1 MHTQRYGFWGYLIL
15 IIGLAGICA
24 LLIIIN
30 QDVLIKSGVSARL
43 IWGIWAGLFSLFLLG
58 VVCSPFWWIRKQR
71 KAQFIYRPKNS
82 AENDQPVSSP
92 SEDILTDLSSN
103 IRLRYGPFWRRKV
116 RLLLVTGEPEE
127 AEAIAPGLTGQ
138 HWLEGDHTVLI
149 YGGRPTAEPDVT
161 LLTALKKLR
170 RSRPLDGII
179 WPLTEEQ
186 SRQTAQ
192 LDKGWRELINGGK
205 RLGFQAPLYLWQ
217 VCDDGDYQTGRPLQ
231 SVGCL
236 LPERCTPEQLAVM
249 LEAQT
254 LPLTEQGMSQLL
266 ADNRHDFLLRL
277 AHTLAERGIA
287 HWQSVL
293 KPLLAGGAFSSLRL
307 RGLMFSPP
315 LAAVPE
321 AAPHAWL
328 PSPVWAGVT
337 GDNARGRTVG
347 FPWLRTALMSAVC
360 VLVIWGAGMTTSFFA
375 NRALVQETGI
385 QTARALD
392 TRLPLAEQ
400 LVALHTLQGE
410 LERLQYRIRE
420 GAPWYQRFGL
430 ERNQQLLAAAFPG
443 YAQAANRL
451 VRDVAVDHLQQQLN
465 AFVALPPNSPQR
477 TATGEQRY
485 KQLKALLMTSRPEKA
500 DAAFFSTTLMADGLR
515 YENIPEGVRQSV
527 LPSLLTFWTAN
538 LPEHPQWKT
547 SPPPELTGAVRKI
560 LLRQI
565 GVRNAENTL
574 YQNVLQ
580 QVSRNY
586 ADMTL
591 ADMTGDTLTE
601 SLFSTEQTVPGM
613 FTRQAWEG
621 QVREAIEQVV
631 TARREEI
638 DWVLSDRQ
646 QDTSADI
653 SPDTLRNRLTSRY
666 FTDFAGSWLAFLNS
680 IRWKKEDSLSGILD
694 QLTLMA
700 DARQSPLIA
709 LTDTLAWQAAAGRE
723 NRGLSDSLAKSAQEL
738 FNGKEKTPQQSREGN
753 EPVGPLDKTFAPL
766 LRLLGDKAGGG
777 GGDTQLSL
785 QTYLTRVTRVRLK
798 LQQVTNAPDPQEMTQ
813 QLAQTVLQGKT
824 VDLTDTRDYG
834 RLIAASLGEEWSGFG
849 QALFVR
855 PVEQSWRQ
863 VLTPAADSLNR
874 QWQRAIVSHW
884 NQDFA
889 GRYPFK
895 ASQNDASLPL
905 LAQYLRDDGRINQ
918 FIAANLS
925 GVLKRE
931 GRYWVADAMNT
942 QGLTVNPD
950 FIRALNR
957 LRDVADTAFASG
969 DAGIH
974 FELRAK
980 PARDVMK
987 THLVI
992 DGQELEYF
1000 NQKER
1005 WQRFNWPDEQWQPG
1019 ASLSWTSTQA
1029 MERILAD
1036 YRGSWSLIRLLE
1048 QAQVT
1053 PVDSSTFKVVWK
1065 AQDGLPLNYLLR
1077 VEQGKG
1083 PLAPQGAETT
1093 ITPPELPRRE
1103 MNQPKKS
1110 EESPQPVFATRS
1122 VQQNDKDASPPVP
1135 SPEISRQRTWPIFM
1149 AGMVVMAGLGGT
1161 GLWGWSQLNQPDAL
1175 IQRIQLSVMPL
1186 PQSLESGE
1194 LAKLDV
1200 KDKALLAQ
1208 DRTIAAS
1215 QMQLEQLNKLP
1226 ARWPL
1231 EQGYRQ
1237 LRQLDALW
1245 PDNPQVRALNAQWR
1259 KQREL
1264 SALSAEALNGYAQA
1278 QSQLQRLSAQLD
1290 ALDERKGR
1298 YLTGS
1303 ELKTAV
1309 YGIRQSLK
1317 EPPLE
1322 ELLRQL
1328 EEQKQTGEVSPTL
1341 LTQID
1346 TRLNQL
1352 LNRYVILLDTK
1363 VEQSQ

>member
-1 MHTQRYGFWGYLIL
+1 M
-15 IIGLAGICA
+15 
-24 LLIIIN
+24 
-30 QDVLIKSGVSARL
+30 
-43 IWGIWAGLFSLFLLG
+43 
-58 VVCSPFWWIRKQR
+58 
-71 KAQFIYRPKNS
+71 
-82 AENDQPVSSP
+82 
-92 SEDILTDLSSN
+92 
-103 IRLRYGPFWRRKV
+103 
-116 RLLLVTGEPEE
+116 
-127 AEAIAPGLTGQ
+127 
-138 HWLEGDHTVLI
+138 
-149 YGGRPTAEPDVT
+149 
-161 LLTALKKLR
+161 
-170 RSRPLDGII
+170 
-179 WPLTEEQ
+179 
-186 SRQTAQ
+186 
-192 LDKGWRELINGGK
+192 
-205 RLGFQAPLYLWQ
+205 
-217 VCDDGDYQTGRPLQ
+217 
-231 SVGCL
+231 
-236 LPERCTPEQLAVM
+236 
-249 LEAQT
+249 
-254 LPLTEQGMSQLL
+254 
-266 ADNRHDFLLRL
+266 
-277 AHTLAERGIA
+277 
-287 HWQSVL
+287 
-293 KPLLAGGAFSSLRL
+293 
-307 RGLMFSPP
+307 
-315 LAAVPE
+315 
-321 AAPHAWL
+321 
-328 PSPVWAGVT
+328 
-337 GDNARGRTVG
+337 
-347 FPWLRTALMSAVC
+347 
-360 VLVIWGAGMTTSFFA
+360 
-375 NRALVQETGI
+375 
-385 QTARALD
+385 
-392 TRLPLAEQ
+392 
-400 LVALHTLQGE
+400 
-410 LERLQYRIRE
+410 
-420 GAPWYQRFGL
+420 
-430 ERNQQLLAAAFPG
+430 
-443 YAQAANRL
+443 
-451 VRDVAVDHLQQQLN
+451 
-465 AFVALPPNSPQR
+465 
-477 TATGEQRY
+477 
-485 KQLKALLMTSRPEKA
+485 
-500 DAAFFSTTLMADGLR
+500 
-515 YENIPEGVRQSV
+515 
-527 LPSLLTFWTAN
+527 
-538 LPEHPQWKT
+538 
-547 SPPPELTGAVRKI
+547 
-560 LLRQI
+560 
-565 GVRNAENTL
+565 
-574 YQNVLQ
+574 LQ

-631 TARREEI
+631 TARREEIDWVLSDRQQDTSADISPDTLRNREEI

-824 VDLTDTRDYG
+824 VDLTDTRDYGRLTDTRDYG

-1029 MERILAD
+1029 MERILA
-1036 YRGSWSLIRLLE
+1036 
-1048 QAQVT
+1048 ACVT
-1053 PVDSSTFKVVWK
+1053 WP
-1065 AQDGLPLNYLLR
+1065 
-1077 VEQGKG
+1077 
-1083 PLAPQGAETT
+1083 
-1093 ITPPELPRRE
+1093 TPP
-1103 MNQPKKS
+1103 
-1110 EESPQPVFATRS
+1110 
-1122 VQQNDKDASPPVP
+1122 
-1135 SPEISRQRTWPIFM
+1135 
-1149 AGMVVMAGLGGT
+1149 
-1161 GLWGWSQLNQPDAL
+1161 
-1175 IQRIQLSVMPL
+1175 
-1186 PQSLESGE
+1186 
-1194 LAKLDV
+1194 
-1200 KDKALLAQ
+1200 
-1208 DRTIAAS
+1208 
-1215 QMQLEQLNKLP
+1215 LP
-1226 ARWPL
+1226 A
-1231 EQGYRQ
+1231 
-1237 LRQLDALW
+1237 AM
-1245 PDNPQVRALNAQWR
+1245 
-1259 KQREL
+1259 REYI
-1264 SALSAEALNGYAQA
+1264 SNCGQ
-1278 QSQLQRLSAQLD
+1278 
-1290 ALDERKGR
+1290 
-1298 YLTGS
+1298 
-1303 ELKTAV
+1303 
-1309 YGIRQSLK
+1309 
-1317 EPPLE
+1317 
-1322 ELLRQL
+1322 
-1328 EEQKQTGEVSPTL
+1328 
-1341 LTQID
+1341 
-1346 TRLNQL
+1346 
-1352 LNRYVILLDTK
+1352 NRRVT
-1363 VEQSQ
+1363 

>member
-1 MHTQRYGFWGYLIL
+1 MVP
-15 IIGLAGICA
+15 GLNRLRPRSVSGPAIVMTVAVVVA
-24 LLIIIN
+24 LCTFIHR
-30 QDVLIKSGVSARL
+30 KPA
-43 IWGIWAGLFSLFLLG
+43 LLG
-58 VVCSPFWWIRKQR
+58 VEPGSSQQMYWMAGVIAAGVVFLIIMGVYHLLNRHAAVQNFELRRQLAAGDDYRAVTTK
-71 KAQFIYRPKNS
+71 KADSRHPAMVELAAFLR
-82 AENDQPVSSP
+82 D
-92 SEDILTDLSSN
+92 
-103 IRLRYGPFWRRKV
+103 RYGPFWRRKI
-116 RLLLVTGEPEE
+116 RLLLVTGEPEQ

-149 YGGRPTAEPDVT
+149 YGGRPSAEPDVA

-205 RLGFQAPLYLWQ
+205 RLGFQAPFYLWQ
-217 VCDDGDYQTGRPLQ
+217 VCDNGDYQSGRVLQ

-236 LPERCTPEQLAVM
+236 LPEGCTPEQLAAM

-266 ADNRHDFLLRL
+266 TDNRHDFLLRL
-277 AHTLAERGIA
+277 AHTLAERGIT
-287 HWQSVL
+287 HWQTVL

-328 PSPVWAGVT
+328 PSPVWAGIT
-337 GDNARGRTVG
+337 GDNARGRAVG

-360 VLVIWGAGMTTSFFA
+360 VLAIGGAGMTTSFFA
-375 NRALVQETGI
+375 NRALVQETSI

-420 GAPWYQRFGL
+420 GAPWYQRFGP

-527 LPSLLTFWTAN
+527 LPSLLTFWMAN

-709 LTDTLAWQAAAGRE
+709 LTDTIAWQVATGRE

-738 FNGKEKTPQQSREGN
+738 FNGKEKTPQQSREGDV
-753 EPVGPLDKTFAPL
+753 PAGPLDKTFAPL
-766 LRLLGDKAGGG
+766 LRLLGDKSGGG
-777 GGDTQLSL
+777 GGDTQLNL

-798 LQQVTNAPDPQEMTQ
+798 LQQVTNA
-813 QLAQTVLQGKT
+813 
-824 VDLTDTRDYG
+824 Y
-834 RLIAASLGEEWSGFG
+834 
-849 QALFVR
+849 
-855 PVEQSWRQ
+855 
-863 VLTPAADSLNR
+863 
-874 QWQRAIVSHW
+874 
-884 NQDFA
+884 
-889 GRYPFK
+889 Y
-895 ASQNDASLPL
+895 
-905 LAQYLRDDGRINQ
+905 
-918 FIAANLS
+918 
-925 GVLKRE
+925 RE
-931 GRYWVADAMNT
+931 G
-942 QGLTVNPD
+942 
-950 FIRALNR
+950 
-957 LRDVADTAFASG
+957 
-969 DAGIH
+969 
-974 FELRAK
+974 
-980 PARDVMK
+980 
-987 THLVI
+987 
-992 DGQELEYF
+992 
-1000 NQKER
+1000 
-1005 WQRFNWPDEQWQPG
+1005 
-1019 ASLSWTSTQA
+1019 
-1029 MERILAD
+1029 
-1036 YRGSWSLIRLLE
+1036 
-1048 QAQVT
+1048 
-1053 PVDSSTFKVVWK
+1053 
-1065 AQDGLPLNYLLR
+1065 
-1077 VEQGKG
+1077 
-1083 PLAPQGAETT
+1083 
-1093 ITPPELPRRE
+1093 
-1103 MNQPKKS
+1103 
-1110 EESPQPVFATRS
+1110 
-1122 VQQNDKDASPPVP
+1122 
-1135 SPEISRQRTWPIFM
+1135 
-1149 AGMVVMAGLGGT
+1149 
-1161 GLWGWSQLNQPDAL
+1161 
-1175 IQRIQLSVMPL
+1175 
-1186 PQSLESGE
+1186 
-1194 LAKLDV
+1194 
-1200 KDKALLAQ
+1200 
-1208 DRTIAAS
+1208 DR
-1215 QMQLEQLNKLP
+1215 
-1226 ARWPL
+1226 
-1231 EQGYRQ
+1231 
-1237 LRQLDALW
+1237 
-1245 PDNPQVRALNAQWR
+1245 
-1259 KQREL
+1259 
-1264 SALSAEALNGYAQA
+1264 
-1278 QSQLQRLSAQLD
+1278 
-1290 ALDERKGR
+1290 
-1298 YLTGS
+1298 
-1303 ELKTAV
+1303 
-1309 YGIRQSLK
+1309 
-1317 EPPLE
+1317 
-1322 ELLRQL
+1322 
-1328 EEQKQTGEVSPTL
+1328 
-1341 LTQID
+1341 
-1346 TRLNQL
+1346 
-1352 LNRYVILLDTK
+1352 
-1363 VEQSQ
+1363 

>member
-1 MHTQRYGFWGYLIL
+1 MVP
-15 IIGLAGICA
+15 GLNRLRPRSVSGPAIVMTVAVVVA
-24 LLIIIN
+24 LCTFIHR
-30 QDVLIKSGVSARL
+30 KPA
-43 IWGIWAGLFSLFLLG
+43 LLG
-58 VVCSPFWWIRKQR
+58 VEPGSSQQMYWMAGVIAAGVVFLIIMGVYHLLNRHAAVQNFELRRQLAAGDDYRAVTTK
-71 KAQFIYRPKNS
+71 KADSRHPAMVELAAFLR
-82 AENDQPVSSP
+82 D
-92 SEDILTDLSSN
+92 
-103 IRLRYGPFWRRKV
+103 RYGPFWRRNV
-116 RLLLVTGEPEE
+116 RLLLVTGEPEQ

-192 LDKGWRELINGGK
+192 FDKGWRELVNGSK

-217 VCDDGDYQTGRPLQ
+217 VCDNGDYQSGRVLQ

-236 LPERCTPEQLAVM
+236 LPEGCTPEQLAAM

-266 ADNRHDFLLRL
+266 TDNRHDFLLRL

-315 LAAVPE
+315 LTAVPE

-328 PSPVWAGVT
+328 SSPVWAGVT
-337 GDNARGRTVG
+337 GDNARGRAVG
-347 FPWLRTALMSAVC
+347 FPWLRIALMTTVC
-360 VLVIWGAGMTTSFFA
+360 VLAIWGAGMTTSFFA
-375 NRALVQETGI
+375 NRALVQETSI

-392 TRLPLAEQ
+392 T
-400 LVALHTLQGE
+400 
-410 LERLQYRIRE
+410 
-420 GAPWYQRFGL
+420 
-430 ERNQQLLAAAFPG
+430 
-443 YAQAANRL
+443 RL

-465 AFVALPPNSPQR
+465 AFVALPPNSPLR

-527 LPSLLTFWTAN
+527 LPSLLTFWMAN

-738 FNGKEKTPQQSREGN
+738 FNGKEKTPQQSREGDV
-753 EPVGPLDKTFAPL
+753 PVGPLDKTFAPL

-777 GGDTQLSL
+777 DSQLSL

-1083 PLAPQGAETT
+1083 PLALL
-1093 ITPPELPRRE
+1093 ELKNFRLPG
-1103 MNQPKKS
+1103 Q
-1110 EESPQPVFATRS
+1110 VFLTGRS
-1122 VQQNDKDASPPVP
+1122 MKDA
-1135 SPEISRQRTWPIFM
+1135 EEY
-1149 AGMVVMAGLGGT
+1149 GE
-1161 GLWGWSQLNQPDAL
+1161 DA
-1175 IQRIQLSVMPL
+1175 
-1186 PQSLESGE
+1186 
-1194 LAKLDV
+1194 
-1200 KDKALLAQ
+1200 
-1208 DRTIAAS
+1208 
-1215 QMQLEQLNKLP
+1215 
-1226 ARWPL
+1226 
-1231 EQGYRQ
+1231 
-1237 LRQLDALW
+1237 
-1245 PDNPQVRALNAQWR
+1245 
-1259 KQREL
+1259 
-1264 SALSAEALNGYAQA
+1264 
-1278 QSQLQRLSAQLD
+1278 
-1290 ALDERKGR
+1290 DE
-1298 YLTGS
+1298 
-1303 ELKTAV
+1303 
-1309 YGIRQSLK
+1309 
-1317 EPPLE
+1317 
-1322 ELLRQL
+1322 
-1328 EEQKQTGEVSPTL
+1328 
-1341 LTQID
+1341 
-1346 TRLNQL
+1346 
-1352 LNRYVILLDTK
+1352 
-1363 VEQSQ
+1363 

>member
-1 MHTQRYGFWGYLIL
+1 MKR
-15 IIGLAGICA
+15 
-24 LLIIIN
+24 
-30 QDVLIKSGVSARL
+30 VVR
-43 IWGIWAGLFSLFLLG
+43 LLG
-58 VVCSPFWWIRKQR
+58 VGLLLLVVLLLILFVL
-71 KAQFIYRPKNS
+71 AQTTPLISAQDEHAVWLRLLITAIVICLLSMCIFFLFSFRQNEASTISLYAQPTDIKEINTEQPNYASLLTIYLR
-82 AENDQPVSSP
+82 D
-92 SEDILTDLSSN
+92 
-103 IRLRYGPFWRRKV
+103 RYGPFWRRKV
-116 RLLLVTGEPEE
+116 RLLLVTGEPEQ

-179 WPLTEEQ
+179 WALTEEQ

-192 LDKGWRELINGGK
+192 LDKGWRGLINGGK

-266 ADNRHDFLLRL
+266 TDNRHDFLLRL

-287 HWQSVL
+287 HWQTVL

-680 IRWKKEDSLSGILD
+680 IHWKKEDSLSGILD

-709 LTDTLAWQAAAGRE
+709 LTDTLAWQAATGRE

-738 FNGKEKTPQQSREGN
+738 FNGKEKTPQQSREGDDV
-753 EPVGPLDKTFAPL
+753 PVGPLDKTFTPL

-777 GGDTQLSL
+777 DSQLSL

-813 QLAQTVLQGKT
+813 QLAQTVLQSKT

-905 LAQYLRDDGRINQ
+905 LAQYLRDDGRINL

-1083 PLAPQGAETT
+1083 PLALL
-1093 ITPPELPRRE
+1093 ELKNFRLPG
-1103 MNQPKKS
+1103 Q
-1110 EESPQPVFATRS
+1110 VF
-1122 VQQNDKDASPPVP
+1122 
-1135 SPEISRQRTWPIFM
+1135 
-1149 AGMVVMAGLGGT
+1149 
-1161 GLWGWSQLNQPDAL
+1161 
-1175 IQRIQLSVMPL
+1175 
-1186 PQSLESGE
+1186 
-1194 LAKLDV
+1194 
-1200 KDKALLAQ
+1200 
-1208 DRTIAAS
+1208 
-1215 QMQLEQLNKLP
+1215 
-1226 ARWPL
+1226 
-1231 EQGYRQ
+1231 
-1237 LRQLDALW
+1237 
-1245 PDNPQVRALNAQWR
+1245 
-1259 KQREL
+1259 
-1264 SALSAEALNGYAQA
+1264 
-1278 QSQLQRLSAQLD
+1278 
-1290 ALDERKGR
+1290 
-1298 YLTGS
+1298 LTGKS
-1303 ELKTAV
+1303 MKDVEE
-1309 YGIRQSLK
+1309 YG
-1317 EPPLE
+1317 EDADE
-1322 ELLRQL
+1322 
-1328 EEQKQTGEVSPTL
+1328 
-1341 LTQID
+1341 
-1346 TRLNQL
+1346 
-1352 LNRYVILLDTK
+1352 
-1363 VEQSQ
+1363 

>member
-1 MHTQRYGFWGYLIL
+1 MVP
-15 IIGLAGICA
+15 GLNRLRPRSVSGPAIVMTVAVVVA
-24 LLIIIN
+24 LCTFIHR
-30 QDVLIKSGVSARL
+30 KPA
-43 IWGIWAGLFSLFLLG
+43 LLG
-58 VVCSPFWWIRKQR
+58 VEPGSSQQMYWMAGVIAAGVVFLIIMGVYHLLNRHAAVQNFELRRQLAAGDDYRAVTTK
-71 KAQFIYRPKNS
+71 KADSRHPAMVELAAFLR
-82 AENDQPVSSP
+82 D
-92 SEDILTDLSSN
+92 
-103 IRLRYGPFWRRKV
+103 RYGPFWRRKI
-116 RLLLVTGEPEE
+116 RLLLVTGEPEQ

-149 YGGRPTAEPDVT
+149 YGGRPSAEPDVT

-186 SRQTAQ
+186 SRQTVQ

-217 VCDDGDYQTGRPLQ
+217 VCDNGDYQSGRVLQ

-236 LPERCTPEQLAVM
+236 LPEGCTPEQLAAM

-266 ADNRHDFLLRL
+266 TDNRHDFLLRLAHTLAERGIAHWQSVLKPLLAGCTPEQLAAMLEAQTLPLTEQGMSQLLTDNRHDFLLRL

-315 LAAVPE
+315 LTAVPE

-347 FPWLRTALMSAVC
+347 FPWLRAALMSAVC
-360 VLVIWGAGMTTSFFA
+360 VLAIWGAGMTTSFFA

-443 YAQAANRL
+443 YAKAANRL

-527 LPSLLTFWTAN
+527 LPSLLTFWMAN
-538 LPEHPQWKT
+538 LPEHLQWKT

-738 FNGKEKTPQQSREGN
+738 FNGKEKTPQQSREGDV
-753 EPVGPLDKTFAPL
+753 PVGPLDKTFAPL
-766 LRLLGDKAGGG
+766 LRLLGDKAGGS

-1083 PLAPQGAETT
+1083 PLALL
-1093 ITPPELPRRE
+1093 ELKNFRLPG
-1103 MNQPKKS
+1103 Q
-1110 EESPQPVFATRS
+1110 VFLTSRS
-1122 VQQNDKDASPPVP
+1122 MKDA
-1135 SPEISRQRTWPIFM
+1135 EEY
-1149 AGMVVMAGLGGT
+1149 GE
-1161 GLWGWSQLNQPDAL
+1161 DA
-1175 IQRIQLSVMPL
+1175 
-1186 PQSLESGE
+1186 
-1194 LAKLDV
+1194 
-1200 KDKALLAQ
+1200 
-1208 DRTIAAS
+1208 
-1215 QMQLEQLNKLP
+1215 
-1226 ARWPL
+1226 
-1231 EQGYRQ
+1231 
-1237 LRQLDALW
+1237 
-1245 PDNPQVRALNAQWR
+1245 
-1259 KQREL
+1259 
-1264 SALSAEALNGYAQA
+1264 
-1278 QSQLQRLSAQLD
+1278 
-1290 ALDERKGR
+1290 DE
-1298 YLTGS
+1298 
-1303 ELKTAV
+1303 
-1309 YGIRQSLK
+1309 
-1317 EPPLE
+1317 
-1322 ELLRQL
+1322 
-1328 EEQKQTGEVSPTL
+1328 
-1341 LTQID
+1341 
-1346 TRLNQL
+1346 
-1352 LNRYVILLDTK
+1352 
-1363 VEQSQ
+1363 

>member
-1 MHTQRYGFWGYLIL
+1 MVP
-15 IIGLAGICA
+15 GLNRLRPRSVSGPAIVMTVAVVVA
-24 LLIIIN
+24 LCTFIHR
-30 QDVLIKSGVSARL
+30 KPA
-43 IWGIWAGLFSLFLLG
+43 LLG
-58 VVCSPFWWIRKQR
+58 VEPGSSQQMYWMAGVIAAGVVFLIIMGVYHLLNRHAAVQNFELRRQLAAGDDYRAVTTK
-71 KAQFIYRPKNS
+71 KADSRHPAMVELAAFLR
-82 AENDQPVSSP
+82 D
-92 SEDILTDLSSN
+92 
-103 IRLRYGPFWRRKV
+103 RYGPFWRRNV
-116 RLLLVTGEPEE
+116 RLLLVTGEPEQ

-149 YGGRPTAEPDVT
+149 YGGRPSAEPDVT

-179 WPLTEEQ
+179 WALTEEQ

-217 VCDDGDYQTGRPLQ
+217 VCDNGDYQAGRPLQ

-236 LPERCTPEQLAVM
+236 LPERCTPEQLTAM
-249 LEAQT
+249 LEAHT

-315 LAAVPE
+315 LTAVPE

-328 PSPVWAGVT
+328 PSQVWAGVT
-337 GDNARGRTVG
+337 GDNARGRAVG
-347 FPWLRTALMSAVC
+347 FPWLRAALMSAVC
-360 VLVIWGAGMTTSFFA
+360 VLAIWGAGMTTSFFA
-375 NRALVQETGI
+375 NCALVQETGI

-465 AFVALPPNSPQR
+465 TFVALPPNSPQR

-500 DAAFFSTTLMADGLR
+500 DAAFFSTTLMADSLR
-515 YENIPEGVRQSV
+515 YENIPEGVQQSV
-527 LPSLLTFWTAN
+527 FPSLLTFWMAN

-631 TARREEI
+631 TARHEEI

-666 FTDFAGSWLAFLNS
+666 FTDFTGSWLAFLNS

-738 FNGKEKTPQQSREGN
+738 FNGKEKTPQQSREGDV
-753 EPVGPLDKTFAPL
+753 PVGPLDKTFAPL

-777 GGDTQLSL
+777 DSQLSL

-974 FELRAK
+974 FELQAK

-1083 PLAPQGAETT
+1083 PLALL
-1093 ITPPELPRRE
+1093 ELKNFRLPG
-1103 MNQPKKS
+1103 Q
-1110 EESPQPVFATRS
+1110 VFLTGRS
-1122 VQQNDKDASPPVP
+1122 MKDA
-1135 SPEISRQRTWPIFM
+1135 EEY
-1149 AGMVVMAGLGGT
+1149 GE
-1161 GLWGWSQLNQPDAL
+1161 DA
-1175 IQRIQLSVMPL
+1175 
-1186 PQSLESGE
+1186 
-1194 LAKLDV
+1194 
-1200 KDKALLAQ
+1200 
-1208 DRTIAAS
+1208 
-1215 QMQLEQLNKLP
+1215 
-1226 ARWPL
+1226 
-1231 EQGYRQ
+1231 
-1237 LRQLDALW
+1237 
-1245 PDNPQVRALNAQWR
+1245 
-1259 KQREL
+1259 
-1264 SALSAEALNGYAQA
+1264 
-1278 QSQLQRLSAQLD
+1278 
-1290 ALDERKGR
+1290 DE
-1298 YLTGS
+1298 
-1303 ELKTAV
+1303 
-1309 YGIRQSLK
+1309 
-1317 EPPLE
+1317 
-1322 ELLRQL
+1322 
-1328 EEQKQTGEVSPTL
+1328 
-1341 LTQID
+1341 
-1346 TRLNQL
+1346 
-1352 LNRYVILLDTK
+1352 
-1363 VEQSQ
+1363 

>member
-527 LPSLLTFWTAN
+527 LPSLLIFWTAN

-1083 PLAPQGAETT
+1083 PLALL
-1093 ITPPELPRRE
+1093 ELKNFRLPG
-1103 MNQPKKS
+1103 Q
-1110 EESPQPVFATRS
+1110 VFLTGRS
-1122 VQQNDKDASPPVP
+1122 MKDA
-1135 SPEISRQRTWPIFM
+1135 EEY
-1149 AGMVVMAGLGGT
+1149 GE
-1161 GLWGWSQLNQPDAL
+1161 DA
-1175 IQRIQLSVMPL
+1175 
-1186 PQSLESGE
+1186 
-1194 LAKLDV
+1194 
-1200 KDKALLAQ
+1200 
-1208 DRTIAAS
+1208 
-1215 QMQLEQLNKLP
+1215 
-1226 ARWPL
+1226 
-1231 EQGYRQ
+1231 
-1237 LRQLDALW
+1237 
-1245 PDNPQVRALNAQWR
+1245 
-1259 KQREL
+1259 
-1264 SALSAEALNGYAQA
+1264 
-1278 QSQLQRLSAQLD
+1278 
-1290 ALDERKGR
+1290 DE
-1298 YLTGS
+1298 
-1303 ELKTAV
+1303 
-1309 YGIRQSLK
+1309 
-1317 EPPLE
+1317 
-1322 ELLRQL
+1322 
-1328 EEQKQTGEVSPTL
+1328 
-1341 LTQID
+1341 
-1346 TRLNQL
+1346 
-1352 LNRYVILLDTK
+1352 
-1363 VEQSQ
+1363 

>member
-1 MHTQRYGFWGYLIL
+1 MVP
-15 IIGLAGICA
+15 GLNRLRPRSVSGPAIVMTVAVVVA
-24 LLIIIN
+24 LCTFIHR
-30 QDVLIKSGVSARL
+30 KPA
-43 IWGIWAGLFSLFLLG
+43 LLG
-58 VVCSPFWWIRKQR
+58 VEPGSSQQMYWMAGVIAAGVVFLIIMGVYHLLNRHAAVQNFELRRQLAAGDDYRAVTTK
-71 KAQFIYRPKNS
+71 KADSRHPAMVELAAFLR
-82 AENDQPVSSP
+82 D
-92 SEDILTDLSSN
+92 
-103 IRLRYGPFWRRKV
+103 RYGPFWRRKV

-149 YGGRPTAEPDVT
+149 YGGRPSAEPDVA

-192 LDKGWRELINGGK
+192 LDKGWRGLINGGK

-266 ADNRHDFLLRL
+266 TNNRHDFLLRL

-375 NRALVQETGI
+375 NRALVQETSI

-527 LPSLLTFWTAN
+527 LPSLLTFWMAN

-547 SPPPELTGAVRKI
+547 APPPELTGAVRKI

-613 FTRQAWEG
+613 FT
-621 QVREAIEQVV
+621 VR
-631 TARREEI
+631 RGK
-638 DWVLSDRQ
+638 DR
-646 QDTSADI
+646 SGKP
-653 SPDTLRNRLTSRY
+653 SSR
-666 FTDFAGSWLAFLNS
+666 W
-680 IRWKKEDSLSGILD
+680 
-694 QLTLMA
+694 
-700 DARQSPLIA
+700 
-709 LTDTLAWQAAAGRE
+709 
-723 NRGLSDSLAKSAQEL
+723 
-738 FNGKEKTPQQSREGN
+738 
-753 EPVGPLDKTFAPL
+753 
-766 LRLLGDKAGGG
+766 
-777 GGDTQLSL
+777 
-785 QTYLTRVTRVRLK
+785 
-798 LQQVTNAPDPQEMTQ
+798 
-813 QLAQTVLQGKT
+813 
-824 VDLTDTRDYG
+824 
-834 RLIAASLGEEWSGFG
+834 
-849 QALFVR
+849 
-855 PVEQSWRQ
+855 
-863 VLTPAADSLNR
+863 
-874 QWQRAIVSHW
+874 
-884 NQDFA
+884 
-889 GRYPFK
+889 
-895 ASQNDASLPL
+895 
-905 LAQYLRDDGRINQ
+905 
-918 FIAANLS
+918 
-925 GVLKRE
+925 
-931 GRYWVADAMNT
+931 
-942 QGLTVNPD
+942 
-950 FIRALNR
+950 
-957 LRDVADTAFASG
+957 
-969 DAGIH
+969 
-974 FELRAK
+974 
-980 PARDVMK
+980 
-987 THLVI
+987 
-992 DGQELEYF
+992 
-1000 NQKER
+1000 
-1005 WQRFNWPDEQWQPG
+1005 
-1019 ASLSWTSTQA
+1019 
-1029 MERILAD
+1029 
-1036 YRGSWSLIRLLE
+1036 
-1048 QAQVT
+1048 
-1053 PVDSSTFKVVWK
+1053 
-1065 AQDGLPLNYLLR
+1065 
-1077 VEQGKG
+1077 
-1083 PLAPQGAETT
+1083 
-1093 ITPPELPRRE
+1093 
-1103 MNQPKKS
+1103 
-1110 EESPQPVFATRS
+1110 
-1122 VQQNDKDASPPVP
+1122 
-1135 SPEISRQRTWPIFM
+1135 
-1149 AGMVVMAGLGGT
+1149 
-1161 GLWGWSQLNQPDAL
+1161 
-1175 IQRIQLSVMPL
+1175 
-1186 PQSLESGE
+1186 
-1194 LAKLDV
+1194 
-1200 KDKALLAQ
+1200 
-1208 DRTIAAS
+1208 
-1215 QMQLEQLNKLP
+1215 
-1226 ARWPL
+1226 
-1231 EQGYRQ
+1231 
-1237 LRQLDALW
+1237 
-1245 PDNPQVRALNAQWR
+1245 
-1259 KQREL
+1259 
-1264 SALSAEALNGYAQA
+1264 
-1278 QSQLQRLSAQLD
+1278 
-1290 ALDERKGR
+1290 
-1298 YLTGS
+1298 
-1303 ELKTAV
+1303 
-1309 YGIRQSLK
+1309 
-1317 EPPLE
+1317 
-1322 ELLRQL
+1322 
-1328 EEQKQTGEVSPTL
+1328 
-1341 LTQID
+1341 
-1346 TRLNQL
+1346 
-1352 LNRYVILLDTK
+1352 
-1363 VEQSQ
+1363 

>member
-1 MHTQRYGFWGYLIL
+1 MTV
-15 IIGLAGICA
+15 AVVVA
-24 LLIIIN
+24 LCTFIHR
-30 QDVLIKSGVSARL
+30 KPA
-43 IWGIWAGLFSLFLLG
+43 LLG
-58 VVCSPFWWIRKQR
+58 VEPGSSQQMYWMAGVIAAGVVFLIIMGVYHLLNRHAAVQNFELRRQLAAGDDYRAVTTK
-71 KAQFIYRPKNS
+71 KADSRHPAMVELAAFLR
-82 AENDQPVSSP
+82 D
-92 SEDILTDLSSN
+92 
-103 IRLRYGPFWRRKV
+103 RYGPFWRRNV
-116 RLLLVTGEPEE
+116 RLLLVTGEPEQ

-192 LDKGWRELINGGK
+192 FDKGWRELVNGSK

-217 VCDDGDYQTGRPLQ
+217 VCDNGDYQSGRVLQ

-236 LPERCTPEQLAVM
+236 LPEGCTPEQLAAM

-266 ADNRHDFLLRL
+266 TDNRHDFLLRL

-315 LAAVPE
+315 LTAVPE

-328 PSPVWAGVT
+328 SSPVWAGVT
-337 GDNARGRTVG
+337 GDNARGRAVG
-347 FPWLRTALMSAVC
+347 FPWLRIALMTTVC
-360 VLVIWGAGMTTSFFA
+360 VLAIWGAGMTTSFFA
-375 NRALVQETGI
+375 NRALVQETSI

-392 TRLPLAEQ
+392 T
-400 LVALHTLQGE
+400 
-410 LERLQYRIRE
+410 
-420 GAPWYQRFGL
+420 
-430 ERNQQLLAAAFPG
+430 
-443 YAQAANRL
+443 RL

-465 AFVALPPNSPQR
+465 AFVALPPNSPLR

-527 LPSLLTFWTAN
+527 LPSLLTFWMAN

-738 FNGKEKTPQQSREGN
+738 FNGKEKTPQQSREGDV
-753 EPVGPLDKTFAPL
+753 PVGPLDKTFAPL

-777 GGDTQLSL
+777 DSQLSL

-1083 PLAPQGAETT
+1083 PLALL
-1093 ITPPELPRRE
+1093 ELKNFRLPG
-1103 MNQPKKS
+1103 Q
-1110 EESPQPVFATRS
+1110 VFLTGRS
-1122 VQQNDKDASPPVP
+1122 MKDA
-1135 SPEISRQRTWPIFM
+1135 EEY
-1149 AGMVVMAGLGGT
+1149 GE
-1161 GLWGWSQLNQPDAL
+1161 DA
-1175 IQRIQLSVMPL
+1175 
-1186 PQSLESGE
+1186 
-1194 LAKLDV
+1194 
-1200 KDKALLAQ
+1200 
-1208 DRTIAAS
+1208 
-1215 QMQLEQLNKLP
+1215 
-1226 ARWPL
+1226 
-1231 EQGYRQ
+1231 
-1237 LRQLDALW
+1237 
-1245 PDNPQVRALNAQWR
+1245 
-1259 KQREL
+1259 
-1264 SALSAEALNGYAQA
+1264 
-1278 QSQLQRLSAQLD
+1278 
-1290 ALDERKGR
+1290 DE
-1298 YLTGS
+1298 
-1303 ELKTAV
+1303 
-1309 YGIRQSLK
+1309 
-1317 EPPLE
+1317 
-1322 ELLRQL
+1322 
-1328 EEQKQTGEVSPTL
+1328 
-1341 LTQID
+1341 
-1346 TRLNQL
+1346 
-1352 LNRYVILLDTK
+1352 
-1363 VEQSQ
+1363 

>member
-1 MHTQRYGFWGYLIL
+1 MTV
-15 IIGLAGICA
+15 AVVVA
-24 LLIIIN
+24 LCTFIHR
-30 QDVLIKSGVSARL
+30 KPA
-43 IWGIWAGLFSLFLLG
+43 LLG
-58 VVCSPFWWIRKQR
+58 VEPGSSQQMYWMAGVIAAGVVFLIIMGVYHLLNRHAAVQNFELRRQLAAGDDYRAVTTK
-71 KAQFIYRPKNS
+71 KADSRHPAMVELAAFLR
-82 AENDQPVSSP
+82 D
-92 SEDILTDLSSN
+92 
-103 IRLRYGPFWRRKV
+103 RYGPFWRRNV
-116 RLLLVTGEPEE
+116 RLLLVTGEPEQ

-192 LDKGWRELINGGK
+192 FDKGWRELVNGSK

-217 VCDDGDYQTGRPLQ
+217 VCDNGDYQSGRVLQ

-236 LPERCTPEQLAVM
+236 LPEGCTPEQLAAM

-266 ADNRHDFLLRL
+266 TDNRHDFLLRL
-277 AHTLAERGIA
+277 AYTLAERGIA

-315 LAAVPE
+315 LTAVPE

-328 PSPVWAGVT
+328 SSPVWAGVT
-337 GDNARGRTVG
+337 GDNARGRAVG
-347 FPWLRTALMSAVC
+347 FPWLRIALMTTVC
-360 VLVIWGAGMTTSFFA
+360 VLAIWGAGMTTSFFA
-375 NRALVQETGI
+375 NRALVQETSI

-392 TRLPLAEQ
+392 TRLPLSEQ

-465 AFVALPPNSPQR
+465 AFVALPPNSPLR

-527 LPSLLTFWTAN
+527 LPSLLTFW
-538 LPEHPQWKT
+538 
-547 SPPPELTGAVRKI
+547 
-560 LLRQI
+560 
-565 GVRNAENTL
+565 
-574 YQNVLQ
+574 
-580 QVSRNY
+580 
-586 ADMTL
+586 M

-738 FNGKEKTPQQSREGN
+738 FNGKEKTPQQSREGDV
-753 EPVGPLDKTFAPL
+753 PVGPLDKTFAPL

-777 GGDTQLSL
+777 DSQLSL

-1083 PLAPQGAETT
+1083 PLALL
-1093 ITPPELPRRE
+1093 ELKNFRLPG
-1103 MNQPKKS
+1103 Q
-1110 EESPQPVFATRS
+1110 VFLTGRS
-1122 VQQNDKDASPPVP
+1122 MKDA
-1135 SPEISRQRTWPIFM
+1135 EEY
-1149 AGMVVMAGLGGT
+1149 GE
-1161 GLWGWSQLNQPDAL
+1161 DA
-1175 IQRIQLSVMPL
+1175 
-1186 PQSLESGE
+1186 
-1194 LAKLDV
+1194 
-1200 KDKALLAQ
+1200 
-1208 DRTIAAS
+1208 
-1215 QMQLEQLNKLP
+1215 
-1226 ARWPL
+1226 
-1231 EQGYRQ
+1231 
-1237 LRQLDALW
+1237 
-1245 PDNPQVRALNAQWR
+1245 
-1259 KQREL
+1259 
-1264 SALSAEALNGYAQA
+1264 
-1278 QSQLQRLSAQLD
+1278 
-1290 ALDERKGR
+1290 DE
-1298 YLTGS
+1298 
-1303 ELKTAV
+1303 
-1309 YGIRQSLK
+1309 
-1317 EPPLE
+1317 
-1322 ELLRQL
+1322 
-1328 EEQKQTGEVSPTL
+1328 
-1341 LTQID
+1341 
-1346 TRLNQL
+1346 
-1352 LNRYVILLDTK
+1352 
-1363 VEQSQ
+1363 

>member
-834 RLIAASLGEEWSGFG
+834 RLIAASLGEEWVAS
-849 QALFVR
+849 VR
-855 PVEQSWRQ
+855 RC
-863 VLTPAADSLNR
+863 
-874 QWQRAIVSHW
+874 
-884 NQDFA
+884 
-889 GRYPFK
+889 
-895 ASQNDASLPL
+895 
-905 LAQYLRDDGRINQ
+905 
-918 FIAANLS
+918 
-925 GVLKRE
+925 
-931 GRYWVADAMNT
+931 
-942 QGLTVNPD
+942 
-950 FIRALNR
+950 
-957 LRDVADTAFASG
+957 
-969 DAGIH
+969 
-974 FELRAK
+974 
-980 PARDVMK
+980 
-987 THLVI
+987 
-992 DGQELEYF
+992 
-1000 NQKER
+1000 
-1005 WQRFNWPDEQWQPG
+1005 
-1019 ASLSWTSTQA
+1019 
-1029 MERILAD
+1029 
-1036 YRGSWSLIRLLE
+1036 
-1048 QAQVT
+1048 
-1053 PVDSSTFKVVWK
+1053 SS
-1065 AQDGLPLNYLLR
+1065 
-1077 VEQGKG
+1077 
-1083 PLAPQGAETT
+1083 
-1093 ITPPELPRRE
+1093 
-1103 MNQPKKS
+1103 
-1110 EESPQPVFATRS
+1110 
-1122 VQQNDKDASPPVP
+1122 
-1135 SPEISRQRTWPIFM
+1135 
-1149 AGMVVMAGLGGT
+1149 
-1161 GLWGWSQLNQPDAL
+1161 
-1175 IQRIQLSVMPL
+1175 
-1186 PQSLESGE
+1186 
-1194 LAKLDV
+1194 
-1200 KDKALLAQ
+1200 
-1208 DRTIAAS
+1208 
-1215 QMQLEQLNKLP
+1215 
-1226 ARWPL
+1226 ARWSSR
-1231 EQGYRQ
+1231 G
-1237 LRQLDALW
+1237 
-1245 PDNPQVRALNAQWR
+1245 
-1259 KQREL
+1259 
-1264 SALSAEALNGYAQA
+1264 
-1278 QSQLQRLSAQLD
+1278 
-1290 ALDERKGR
+1290 GR
-1298 YLTGS
+1298 C
-1303 ELKTAV
+1303 
-1309 YGIRQSLK
+1309 
-1317 EPPLE
+1317 
-1322 ELLRQL
+1322 
-1328 EEQKQTGEVSPTL
+1328 
-1341 LTQID
+1341 
-1346 TRLNQL
+1346 
-1352 LNRYVILLDTK
+1352 
-1363 VEQSQ
+1363 

>member
-1 MHTQRYGFWGYLIL
+1 MVP
-15 IIGLAGICA
+15 GLNRLRPRSVSGPAIVMTVAVVVA
-24 LLIIIN
+24 LCTFIHR
-30 QDVLIKSGVSARL
+30 KPA
-43 IWGIWAGLFSLFLLG
+43 LLG
-58 VVCSPFWWIRKQR
+58 VEPGSSQQMYWMAGVIAAGVVFLIIMGVYHLLNRHAAVQSFELRRQLAAGDDYRAVTTK
-71 KAQFIYRPKNS
+71 KADRRHPAMVELAAFLR
-82 AENDQPVSSP
+82 D
-92 SEDILTDLSSN
+92 
-103 IRLRYGPFWRRKV
+103 RYGPFWRRKI
-116 RLLLVTGEPEE
+116 RLLLVTGEPEQ
-127 AEAIAPGLTGQ
+127 AEAIAPVLTGQ

-149 YGGRPTAEPDVT
+149 YGGRPSAEPDVT
-161 LLTALKKLR
+161 
-170 RSRPLDGII
+170 
-179 WPLTEEQ
+179 
-186 SRQTAQ
+186 
-192 LDKGWRELINGGK
+192 
-205 RLGFQAPLYLWQ
+205 
-217 VCDDGDYQTGRPLQ
+217 
-231 SVGCL
+231 
-236 LPERCTPEQLAVM
+236 
-249 LEAQT
+249 
-254 LPLTEQGMSQLL
+254 LL

-328 PSPVWAGVT
+328 PSPVWAGIT
-337 GDNARGRTVG
+337 GDNARGRAVG

-680 IRWKKEDSLSGILD
+680 IHWKKEDSLSGILD

-738 FNGKEKTPQQSREGN
+738 FNGKEKTPQQSREGDV
-753 EPVGPLDKTFAPL
+753 PVGPLDKTFAPL

-777 GGDTQLSL
+777 DSQLSL

-1083 PLAPQGAETT
+1083 PLALL
-1093 ITPPELPRRE
+1093 ELKNFRLPG
-1103 MNQPKKS
+1103 Q
-1110 EESPQPVFATRS
+1110 VFLTGRS
-1122 VQQNDKDASPPVP
+1122 MKDA
-1135 SPEISRQRTWPIFM
+1135 EEY
-1149 AGMVVMAGLGGT
+1149 GE
-1161 GLWGWSQLNQPDAL
+1161 DA
-1175 IQRIQLSVMPL
+1175 
-1186 PQSLESGE
+1186 
-1194 LAKLDV
+1194 
-1200 KDKALLAQ
+1200 
-1208 DRTIAAS
+1208 
-1215 QMQLEQLNKLP
+1215 
-1226 ARWPL
+1226 
-1231 EQGYRQ
+1231 
-1237 LRQLDALW
+1237 
-1245 PDNPQVRALNAQWR
+1245 
-1259 KQREL
+1259 
-1264 SALSAEALNGYAQA
+1264 
-1278 QSQLQRLSAQLD
+1278 
-1290 ALDERKGR
+1290 DE
-1298 YLTGS
+1298 
-1303 ELKTAV
+1303 
-1309 YGIRQSLK
+1309 
-1317 EPPLE
+1317 
-1322 ELLRQL
+1322 
-1328 EEQKQTGEVSPTL
+1328 
-1341 LTQID
+1341 
-1346 TRLNQL
+1346 
-1352 LNRYVILLDTK
+1352 
-1363 VEQSQ
+1363 

>member
-1 MHTQRYGFWGYLIL
+1 MTV
-15 IIGLAGICA
+15 AVVVA
-24 LLIIIN
+24 LCTFIHR
-30 QDVLIKSGVSARL
+30 KPA
-43 IWGIWAGLFSLFLLG
+43 LLG
-58 VVCSPFWWIRKQR
+58 VEPGSSQQMYWMAGVIAAGVVFLIIMGVYHLLNRHAAVQNFELRRQLAAGDDYRAVTTK
-71 KAQFIYRPKNS
+71 KADSRHPAMVELAAFLR
-82 AENDQPVSSP
+82 D
-92 SEDILTDLSSN
+92 
-103 IRLRYGPFWRRKV
+103 RYGPFWRRKI
-116 RLLLVTGEPEE
+116 RLLLVTGEPEQ

-149 YGGRPTAEPDVT
+149 YGGRPSAEPDVT

-186 SRQTAQ
+186 SRQTVQ

-217 VCDDGDYQTGRPLQ
+217 VCDNGDYQSGRVLQ

-236 LPERCTPEQLAVM
+236 LPEGCTPEQLAAM

-266 ADNRHDFLLRL
+266 TDNRHDFLLRLAHTLAERGIAHWQSVLKPLLAGCTPEQLAAMLEAQTLPLTEQGMSQLLTDNRHDFLLRL

-315 LAAVPE
+315 LTAVPE

-347 FPWLRTALMSAVC
+347 FPWLRAALMSAVC
-360 VLVIWGAGMTTSFFA
+360 VLAIWGAGMTTSFFA

-443 YAQAANRL
+443 YAKAANRL

-527 LPSLLTFWTAN
+527 LPSLLTFWMAN
-538 LPEHPQWKT
+538 LPEHLQWKT

-738 FNGKEKTPQQSREGN
+738 FNGKEKTPQQSREGDV
-753 EPVGPLDKTFAPL
+753 PVGPLDKTFAPL
-766 LRLLGDKAGGG
+766 LRLLGDKAGGS

-1083 PLAPQGAETT
+1083 PLALL
-1093 ITPPELPRRE
+1093 ELKNFRLPG
-1103 MNQPKKS
+1103 Q
-1110 EESPQPVFATRS
+1110 VFLTSRS
-1122 VQQNDKDASPPVP
+1122 MKDA
-1135 SPEISRQRTWPIFM
+1135 EEY
-1149 AGMVVMAGLGGT
+1149 GE
-1161 GLWGWSQLNQPDAL
+1161 DA
-1175 IQRIQLSVMPL
+1175 
-1186 PQSLESGE
+1186 
-1194 LAKLDV
+1194 
-1200 KDKALLAQ
+1200 
-1208 DRTIAAS
+1208 
-1215 QMQLEQLNKLP
+1215 
-1226 ARWPL
+1226 
-1231 EQGYRQ
+1231 
-1237 LRQLDALW
+1237 
-1245 PDNPQVRALNAQWR
+1245 
-1259 KQREL
+1259 
-1264 SALSAEALNGYAQA
+1264 
-1278 QSQLQRLSAQLD
+1278 
-1290 ALDERKGR
+1290 DE
-1298 YLTGS
+1298 
-1303 ELKTAV
+1303 
-1309 YGIRQSLK
+1309 
-1317 EPPLE
+1317 
-1322 ELLRQL
+1322 
-1328 EEQKQTGEVSPTL
+1328 
-1341 LTQID
+1341 
-1346 TRLNQL
+1346 
-1352 LNRYVILLDTK
+1352 
-1363 VEQSQ
+1363 